1 MEADYFSLQLLEL
14 ASLLHD
20 WYKAKRVVL
29 GCILLRFLAHRSR
42 KGLSPQEVRQYSGSV
57 LHRADRAYPEA
68 ALHHSLE
75 AQLKVYVSGKQ
86 ERTLQ

>member
-1 MEADYFSLQLLEL
+1 MSAISQ
-14 ASLLHD
+14 A
-20 WYKAKRVVL
+20 VV
-29 GCILLRFLAHRSR
+29 GV
-42 KGLSPQEVRQYSGSV
+42 GTGSQR
-57 LHRADRAYPEA
+57 RADRAQPEA